1 MKNIFALTTLFI
13 VGILPAQNNQSVINN
28 SAETFRAAVGPAFGK
43 YGASAL
49 FFNPKRKVEGSVY
62 LFANWNNYAI
72 IHTSDNQ
79 KFILR
84 NINLNLKR
92 NTFESKIGQDSL
104 FTFSFN
110 NIDKFV
116 VNSIV
121 FKNYY
126 WDDDNRVYQVI
137 FEDDNFSI
145 LKAFS
150 LKLVEGSANPMIN
163 RKTDRYIKK
172 ERYYVKKD
180 DKIIQFKLT
189 KKRILKLVGD
199 DENKALE
206 IQEYAKGNK
215 LSFKKENDVQKIL
228 EYSGKN

>member
-1 MKNIFALTTLFI
+1 MKNIFAIMTLFT
-13 VGILPAQNNQSVINN
+13 VGILSAQNNQSTVNN
-28 SAETFRAAVGPAFGK
+28 FGETFRTAVGPAAGK
-43 YGASAL
+43 YGASTL
-49 FFNPKRKVEGSVY
+49 FFNPKRKIEGSVY
-62 LFANWNNYAI
+62 LFDNWNNYAV

-79 KFILR
+79 KFVLR

-92 NTFESKIGQDSL
+92 NTFESKVGQDSL

-150 LKLVEGSANPMIN
+150 LKIVEGSANPMIN

-180 DKIIQFKLT
+180 DKILKFKLT
-189 KKRILKLVGD
+189 KKRVLKLVEGN
-199 DENKALE
+199 ENKALE
-206 IQEYAKGNK
+206 IQKYAKGNK